1 MKDTY
6 GPKYWSLG
14 SLFDV
19 NLERPTV
26 KVITGRGSSTI
37 VENRRGAMAVV
48 TVAMGRILM
57 GKIQTPYD
65 GFQEFH
71 VFELTA
77 TAMKLINII
86 GAEHYNGNVSN
97 VILYRL

>member
-6 GPKYWSLG
+6 GTKYKSLG
-14 SLFDV
+14 EQFNV

-26 KVITGRGSSTI
+26 RVVTGRGSHTT

-48 TVAMGRILM
+48 TVALGRLLM

-65 GFQEFH
+65 GYQEFH
-71 VFELTA
+71 IFELTS

-86 GAEHYNGNVSN
+86 GAEHYRGNVS
-97 VILYRL
+97 L

>member
-1 MKDTY
+1 M
-6 GPKYWSLG
+6 
-14 SLFDV
+14 

-26 KVITGRGSSTI
+26 RVITGRGSHTV

-48 TVAMGRILM
+48 TVAMGRLLM

-71 VFELTA
+71 VFELTS
-77 TAMKLINII
+77 TAMKLINMI
-86 GAEHYNGNVSN
+86 GEEHYHGNVST
-97 VILYRL
+97 I

>member
-6 GPKYWSLG
+6 GTKYKSLG
-14 SLFDV
+14 TQFNM

-26 KVITGRGSSTI
+26 RLITGRGSHTVI
-37 VENRRGAMAVV
+37 ENRRGAMAVV
-48 TVAMGRILM
+48 TVAMGRLLM
-57 GKIQTPYD
+57 GKKQTPYD

-71 VFELTA
+71 VFELTS

-86 GAEHYNGNVSN
+86 GAEHYHGNVSK
-97 VILYRL
+97 IK